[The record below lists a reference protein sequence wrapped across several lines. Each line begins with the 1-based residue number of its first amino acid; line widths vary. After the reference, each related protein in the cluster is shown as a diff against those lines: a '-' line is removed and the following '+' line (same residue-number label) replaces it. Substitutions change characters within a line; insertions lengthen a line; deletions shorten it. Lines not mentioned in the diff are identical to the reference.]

1 MIGLRTYE
9 NVIEISNRVSSYI
22 DMGNIDLLRN
32 YLILCPEAVF
42 SHIKLNA
49 LTMQVKFSITLPVF
63 KSLGIS

>member
-42 SHIKLNA
+42 SHINA